1 MAEGSLC
8 KSAQRKG
15 IDRMASWHPCP
26 AYHARVYA
34 ITREPPPEGAQES
47 LWACESLWGLV
58 PSVNHSFVPT
68 SSQQESSGHPL
79 CARHRSAYEGYTNE
93 QNKKFLPS
101 EILYFSA
108 GITAAEKKQE
118 SGIKCARGRVVFQ

>member
-26 AYHARVYA
+26 SDHAL
-34 ITREPPPEGAQES
+34 TGLCHHQGAS
-47 LWACESLWGLV
+47 PRGCPGVPAGPVSRFGACV

-68 SSQQESSGHPL
+68 SSQQESPGHPL
-79 CARHRSAYEGYTNE
+79 CARHCSTCEGYTNE

-101 EILYFSA
+101 ENVYFSA
-108 GITAAEKKQE
+108 GIIAAERKQE
-118 SGIKCARGRVVFQ
+118 SGIKCAKG